1 MKLTSIDTKKALD
14 ELEEKRKTIPSYQA
28 PPKAGP
34 LPTTSMPKDTFNIV
48 PMQKKV
54 DTFQNMYK
62 DIYLNK
68 KDTPINIGYLGNIDN
83 TDDYYFTD
91 KAYSAVTLNPFKNK
105 EFDTDKNLSGFTY
118 YDNKYKQMTPIEKQT
133 FTNLYESG
141 QKDKASNYLNSIDRE
156 LNERSLGEGSDTAK
170 FYKEWANKNKI
181 AGTIL
186 NIGSGALDFG
196 GGLVE
201 SAKKIGTDEEL
212 DSNSASYLNNKIR
225 NWTNEGVTKDMGSV
239 GKFLYNT
246 GTSMAQTLLRLPLG
260 AGSLP
265 LAGLSAGSQAAYDA
279 AQRGATPSEALLSGT
294 TSGIVEG
301 IMEKIPLDSLRVLK
315 NAPPDTA
322 RSLAKVML
330 KQSGIE
336 ATEETLTEFTN
347 AILDKA
353 IMGDKSNFALT
364 KNQYIQNGLND
375 TDAGTRAYFDTFF
388 KQPAIAGL
396 GGALSGGVMGAGGYK
411 LNQLRN
417 NRINNNIN
425 ASNFESDVNTNQN
438 IDTTPNT
445 ALQEVSDTI
454 STISNME
461 ENTVR
466 ENFMQGK
473 SEISSNQEMT
483 LDRYRRIKNYINRLK
498 ENGENIPEIK
508 RLSKIIEDADG
519 YIEYYN
525 IQSADNIQ
533 KYANKLVKE
542 LGDIYS
548 FSSRKN
554 TQSSKEVL
562 NAIKRITSNIRENE
576 NFSTDDI
583 KLIEQTAF
591 DQGFVK
597 NIDEIKRN
605 EGAKS
610 WLRGLRLYV
619 SPEVKGSISDYNDFR
634 KSLTGKIGGLT
645 TTDTNATSIDTAYQE
660 LHGMYPDLFPGDIV
674 NEVEQLE
681 KIKEVADSL
690 VIRKTPLSEAWQK
703 SPDGSYTRLKN
714 AARSELMT
722 ALESYRKSVLN
733 ESNKAWNKAF
743 KRYNEDMKKG
753 RFGTDYST
761 VDNIPDTALV
771 DADETNNEISA
782 RNEVSE
788 NIENTGEEEGSVLD
802 FLFEDESTEKG
813 LSDLRKTGLQLSGA
827 EKSNS
832 DHILSVHN
840 NSKNINS
847 INSENT
853 PFGQNTVGSAEYNP
867 NSLQSLGERYGVI
880 EAGEEPISTERIV
893 QIPKSI
899 DGKTKVSKTART
911 AAENPYFDND
921 MENSLEQ
928 EILSGSFNYTPETN
942 ANLMKDAEDTLNRL
956 GFDGA
961 LSHWRENINEG
972 KAVTDKD
979 IALVTRLINEA
990 ADAKNTNLTMELLAE
1005 YAAVGTRIGKAMQ
1018 AQRLLK
1024 RSTPT
1029 GQLYYIQKTI
1039 DNYNNSNKNRKRSN
1053 REVTLNQ
1060 ELATQFLN
1068 APDEA
1073 TREKIAEQMYLDVAE
1088 QLPFSWLDQWNSWRY
1103 FAMLAN
1109 PKTHIRNLVGN
1120 VVFAPVRQIKNTIG
1134 AGIEGTVDYTLK
1146 KAGKEG
1152 IRRTKTLNRFS
1163 DAYKANYEFAKEL
1176 FNSDSKVLLGES
1188 KYGINDKI
1196 ERAKK
1201 SVPFDLKNKNA
1212 NKVANA
1218 PFKAFNKL
1226 ADINSKALDYEDK
1239 IFFKQAFV
1247 DSLASFM
1254 TANNMDSSIANI
1266 PRSKADSELYNRAI
1280 DYATKEAQKATY
1292 RDESALA
1299 NAINEFSRKNKV
1311 TKFLT
1316 EAVIPFKK
1324 TPINIVKRGFEYS
1337 PGGLI
1342 KGMGDAF
1349 TKVRNGEMEAAEAI
1363 DEIAAGLTGT
1373 GIVAL
1378 GAFFASKGIINGI
1391 GEEEKKLRDLENSE
1405 GYQNYSLNI
1414 GDYSYTIDWS
1424 APVALPL
1431 FVGVELYSSMK
1442 EDNADFS
1449 FDRFV
1454 DAYTKI
1460 SEPMFNLSVISGFR
1474 DLIANNSYSDEQNI
1488 IWDKLSTLATNYLG
1502 QAVPTLFGQVSRT
1515 IDDTSRTYYPNP
1527 NSSVPPEF
1535 QRFLQQQQSKIPIA
1549 NQGLEPYLDVWG
1561 NEDKEDNILV
1571 RAFENFISPGYLSK
1585 RNTDSVNT
1593 ELKSLYNTTGE
1604 TDVLPS
1610 KPQKYSEINDVRK
1623 NYTAK
1628 EYTRATKLKGQTAY
1642 NSIKDIMESNIY
1654 NNMTPEQKRDIITDI
1669 YEYSNAITRDELDDR
1684 YEVSSWINEINNG
1697 VKETGMSAG
1706 ELMLYRDMI
1715 NAITEGDK
1723 RTGKSKVQLQD
1734 ELIYNLNVSPEV
1746 KNWLSK
1752 NFVTRGSF
1760 IPDTETVVDHSSY
1773 ENFVITQLPQSAQK
1787 LYDNYAWQFLDH
1799 DAEAFVDIY
1808 NAIKE
1813 GTKAEKTSRLLNMG
1827 YPPDF
1832 VETLL
1837 DLRNNPEK
1845 LTP

>member
-1 MKLTSIDTKKALD
+1 MLLKELTPEESLKTLQNRTPTQSINTTSKPKIVYSTPPKEGLLPKITNTIKGITTANWFGEDTEKDKMLQNIAWGD
-14 ELEEKRKTIPSYQA
+14 WSFNASEEKNKNINADIAYLTASKLPQYQN
-28 PPKAGP
+28 P
-34 LPTTSMPKDTFNIV
+34 
-48 PMQKKV
+48 
-54 DTFQNMYK
+54 
-62 DIYLNK
+62 NK
-68 KDTPINIGYLGNIDN
+68 NL
-83 TDDYYFTD
+83 
-91 KAYSAVTLNPFKNK
+91 SS
-105 EFDTDKNLSGFTY
+105 DKNLSGFY
-118 YDNKYKQMTPIEKQT
+118 YSTNPYDKMTDSEKNT
-133 FTNLYESG
+133 FLNLYNTN
-141 QKDKASNYLNSIDRE
+141 KNKATDYLNSISTS
-156 LNERSLGEGSDTAK
+156 LNERNLGENSQAAK
-170 FYKEWANKNKI
+170 FYKDWGSKNPNMAFAHNAI
-181 AGTIL
+181 SGVADF
-186 NIGSGALDFG
+186 GSGFIEPLSALSSNKDIDKNAWVNASNKAREWVAEG
-196 GGLVE
+196 ATE
-201 SAKKIGTDEEL
+201 DMSA
-212 DSNSASYLNNKIR
+212 
-225 NWTNEGVTKDMGSV
+225 V
-239 GKFLYNT
+239 GKFLFNT
-246 GTSMAQTLLRLPLG
+246 GTSIAQTALRLPFG
-260 AGSLP
+260 TSSLP

-279 AQRGATPSEALLSGT
+279 AQRGATPSKALLSGT

-315 NAPPDTA
+315 NAPPDAA
-322 RSLAKVML
+322 RSLAKVLL

-347 AILDKA
+347 ALLDKA

-364 KNQYIQNGLND
+364 KNQYMQNGLND

-411 LNQLRN
+411 LNQLKN
-417 NRINNNIN
+417 NRINNTKNTSNVESGFNI
-425 ASNFESDVNTNQN
+425 NQN

-445 ALQEVSDTI
+445 ALQEVSNNV
-454 STISNME
+454 STIPNTE
-461 ENTVR
+461 ESTVK
-466 ENFMQGK
+466 ENFMEGK

-483 LDRYRRIKNYINRLK
+483 LDRYRRIKKYITQLK
-498 ENGENIPEIK
+498 ANGENIPEIK

-525 IQSADNIQ
+525 AESAGNVQ
-533 KYANKLVKE
+533 KAANKLVKE
-542 LGDIYS
+542 LGNIYS

-562 NAIKRITSNIRENE
+562 NAIKRITANIKEND

-583 KLIEQTAF
+583 RLIEETAF

-610 WLRGLRLYV
+610 WIKGLRLYV
-619 SPEVKGSISDYNDFR
+619 SPEVKASISDYNDFR
-634 KSLTGKIGGLT
+634 KSTIGKIGGLT
-645 TTDTNATSIDTAYQE
+645 TTDVNATSIDTAYQE
-660 LHGMYPDLFPGDIV
+660 LHGMYPDLFPDAII

-681 KIKEVADSL
+681 RIKEVADSL
-690 VIRKTPLSEAWQK
+690 VIRKTPLSEAWQN

-743 KRYNEDMKKG
+743 ERYNEDVKKG
-753 RFGTDYST
+753 RFGKDYST
-761 VDNIPDTALV
+761 AYNIPDNALV
-771 DADETNNEISA
+771 DVNETNNEISA
-782 RNEVSE
+782 GNEVSE
-788 NIENTGEEEGSVLD
+788 NIENTSEEEGSVLD
-802 FLFEDESTEKG
+802 FLFED
-813 LSDLRKTGLQLSGA
+813 
-827 EKSNS
+827 
-832 DHILSVHN
+832 
-840 NSKNINS
+840 
-847 INSENT
+847 ENT

-880 EAGEEPISTERIV
+880 EAGEEPISTERVV

-942 ANLMKDAEDTLNRL
+942 ANLMKDAEDTLKRL

-961 LSHWRENINEG
+961 LSHWRENINDG

-979 IALVTRLINEA
+979 IALITRLINEA

-1039 DNYNNSNKNRKRSN
+1039 DNYNNSNKSRKRSN

-1060 ELATQFLN
+1060 ELASQFLN

-1109 PKTHIRNLVGN
+1109 PRTHMRNLFGN
-1120 VVFAPVRQIKNTIG
+1120 VIFAPVRMIKNTIG
-1134 AGIEGTVDYTLK
+1134 ASIESSVDFTLK

-1152 IRRTKTLNRFS
+1152 IRRTKTLNHFS

-1176 FNSDSKVLLGES
+1176 FDSDYKVLMGEA

-1196 ERAKK
+1196 QKAKNQ
-1201 SVPFDLKNKNA
+1201 VPFKLKNKNA
-1212 NKVANA
+1212 NKVVNA

-1226 ADINSKALDYEDK
+1226 ADTNSKALEYVDK
-1239 IFFKQAFV
+1239 VFFKQAFV
-1247 DSLASFM
+1247 ESLASFM
-1254 TANNMDSSIANI
+1254 TANNMNSSIANI

-1299 NAINEFSRKNKV
+1299 KYISEFGRKGKIAN
-1311 TKFLT
+1311 FLV

-1391 GEEEKKLRDLENSE
+1391 GEEEKKLRELENSE

-1474 DLIANNSYSDEQNI
+1474 DFISNNSYSDEQNI
-1488 IWDKLSTLATNYLG
+1488 IWDKISTLATNYLG
-1502 QAVPTLFGQVSRT
+1502 QAVPTLFGQIART

-1535 QRFLQQQQSKIPIA
+1535 QRFLQQQQAKIPIA
-1549 NQGLEPYLDVWG
+1549 NQSLEPYLDVWG

-1585 RNTDSVNT
+1585 RNTDNVNT
-1593 ELKSLYNTTGE
+1593 ELKNLYNTTGE

-1610 KPQKYSEINDVRK
+1610 KPQKYSTVNDIRK
-1623 NYTAK
+1623 DYTAE

-1642 NSIKDIMESNIY
+1642 NSIKDIMGSNIY
-1654 NNMTPEQKRDIITDI
+1654 NNMTPEQKRDVITDI
-1669 YEYSNAITRDELDDR
+1669 YEYSNAITRDELDDN
-1684 YEVSSWINEINNG
+1684 YEVSSWINKINNG

-1787 LYDNYAWQFLDH
+1787 LYDNFAWQFLDH
-1799 DAEAFVDIY
+1799 DADTFVDIY

-1813 GTKAEKTSRLLNMG
+1813 GDKDEKTSRLLNMG